1 MSSLSIEI
9 VGICATLMILLSML
23 FVTTTVKGSII
34 MRILNLIGSVIFV
47 VYGILLPAISTA
59 VLNSGLVII
68 NSVHLI
74 KLLIDNRKQK

>member
-23 FVTTTVKGSII
+23 FVTTTVRGSII

-59 VLNSGLVII
+59 VLNGGLVII